1 MAVGHRAAGTEP
13 GLAVG
18 FGQQRPSRHPRARRW
33 LRNLSILA
41 GAIIATAGI
50 ALAGLWVLTPSVSNA
65 QQLASDM
72 AESHHSAYPGPPVP
86 YRFAA
91 ALKAT
96 EDHRFGS
103 EPGVDPISVVR
114 VAKNWVTGG
123 PDGGGAT
130 IYQQLAKMLYT
141 NGRSDSFATEVKQV
155 GLAIKLSATY
165 SASQILQMYADV
177 AYYGNNDYGLAAA
190 SCGYFGITP
199 EKLSWPKAALL
210 AGLVQGPSIDDPIRH
225 PDRART
231 REEHVIGRL
240 VAIGT
245 LTQAQA
251 NHYLTWPISSLVA
264 KAGHGRHC
272 TA

>member
-1 MAVGHRAAGTEP
+1 MALGQRPAGTEP
-13 GLAVG
+13 GFPAG
-18 FGQQRPSRHPRARRW
+18 YGYAEGQPRHPRARRW
-33 LRNLSILA
+33 ARNLAILTGALVSIV
-41 GAIIATAGI
+41 GI
-50 ALAGLWVLTPSVSNA
+50 AFGALWVLTPSVSNA
-65 QQLASDM
+65 PQLASTM
-72 AESHHSAYPGPPVP
+72 ARDHHSVYPGPPVP

-103 EPGVDPISVVR
+103 EPGVDPFAVLR

-130 IYQQLAKMLYT
+130 LYQQLAKMLYT
-141 NGRSDSFATEVKQV
+141 HGSSAGVTTEAKQI
-155 GLAIKLSATY
+155 GLAIKLSMTY
-165 SASQILQMYADV
+165 TPAQVLQMYADV

-199 EKLSWPKAALL
+199 DKLSWPKAALL
-210 AGLVQGPSIDDPIRH
+210 AGLVQGPSIDDPLTH
-225 PDRART
+225 PRRARA

-240 VAIGT
+240 VATGT

-251 NHYLTWPISSLVA
+251 GHYLTWPIASLVA
-264 KAGHGRHC
+264 RAGHGRNC
-272 TA
+272 